1 VTRRTALN
9 RSGTAA
15 VFASLA
21 FVAACSA
28 SNGGKP
34 SSGTAGSN
42 GNGNGSGG
50 SSNGNGGVTSGG
62 MASVGI
68 GTLAQSCGTS
78 ALAHPQLRRLTA
90 AELQHSLDDIFPQAK
105 GKWANG
111 LSEVASPL
119 GFNNDPAL
127 LTVSEQ
133 VAGKILTG
141 ARALAGAA
149 TADGVLSQL
158 LPCAAAA
165 ADHACAQ
172 TFLTQYGRRL
182 FRRPLTQPE
191 QDRYLAYFDAQLA
204 ASDFKSA
211 LGWML
216 TGLVQSPHA
225 LYRREVGV
233 NDAGSYKLTPYEVAT
248 ELSYTFAGT
257 TPSDALL
264 EQAANDQLQTPEQ
277 LTAAAA
283 TLLAT
288 PAGQEV
294 MHQFFKGWLGY
305 DQVPPTLASN
315 AAFAAASPDMAKETR
330 QFLQEV
336 VFTGRGGH
344 KELLTADFTTPSATL
359 ASFYGFPAPSADYA
373 KVTRPAGRG
382 VGVLAQGSV
391 IASHSHE
398 AASSPTLRG
407 LLVFQRLLCG
417 TKPEVPPNVPALA
430 PAMPN
435 DMITTRKRYEE
446 QHMSAGN
453 GCPTCH
459 KMFDPIGF
467 GFEHYDQFGRYRED
481 ENGMTID
488 SSGTLTDGGQALFS
502 FTGLDDLATQL
513 ATQEKVGRCV
523 SGYVSAYTFA
533 SNVPCLGEGHR
544 ADFTAGTLGFLD
556 YFASLAG
563 EPSFTRRQ

>member
-1 VTRRTALN
+1 MKRPLAFK
-9 RSGTAA
+9 SAGTAA
-15 VFASLA
+15 TLASLVL
-21 FVAACSA
+21 VAACSA
-28 SNGGKP
+28 GTSGKSPPGGAT
-34 SSGTAGSN
+34 G
-42 GNGNGSGG
+42 GNGSGG
-50 SSNGNGGVTSGG
+50 SSTTTGGSGPSGG

-78 ALAHPQLRRLTA
+78 AVAHPQLRRLTA

-105 GKWANG
+105 GKWATG

-127 LTVSEQ
+127 LTIGEQ

-149 TADGVLSQL
+149 TGDGVLSQI
-158 LPCAAAA
+158 LPCASGA

-182 FRRPLTQPE
+182 FRRPLTQAE

-233 NDAGSYKLTPYEVAT
+233 SDAGSYRLTPYEVAT
-248 ELSYTFAGT
+248 ELSYTFSGT

-294 MHQFFKGWLGY
+294 MHQFFRGWLGY
-305 DQVPPTLASN
+305 DQVPPTLAGDAS
-315 AAFAAASPDMAKETR
+315 FAAASPDMAKETR

-336 VFTGRGGH
+336 VFNGRGGH
-344 KELLTADFTTPSATL
+344 KELLTAGFTTPSATL
-359 ASFYGFPAPSADYA
+359 ATFYGFPAPSADYA
-373 KVTRPAGRG
+373 KLDRPAGRG

-398 AASSPTLRG
+398 MASSPTLRG

-417 TKPEVPPNVPALA
+417 TKPDVPPNVPAL
-430 PAMPN
+430 PTAMPN
-435 DMITTRKRYEE
+435 DMLTTRKRYEE
-446 QHMSAGN
+446 QHMSAGT

-459 KMFDPIGF
+459 KLFDPIGF
-467 GFEHYDQFGRYRED
+467 GFEHYDQFGRYRAD
-481 ENGMTID
+481 EKGMAID
-488 SSGTLTDGGQALFS
+488 SSGTLTDEGQTLFN
-502 FTGLDDLATQL
+502 FTGLDDLSTQL
-513 ATQEKVGRCV
+513 AAQEKVGRCV

-533 SNVPCLGEGHR
+533 SNVPCLGEGRR
-544 ADFTAGTLGFLD
+544 ADFNAGTLGFLD
-556 YFASLAG
+556 YFASLAA